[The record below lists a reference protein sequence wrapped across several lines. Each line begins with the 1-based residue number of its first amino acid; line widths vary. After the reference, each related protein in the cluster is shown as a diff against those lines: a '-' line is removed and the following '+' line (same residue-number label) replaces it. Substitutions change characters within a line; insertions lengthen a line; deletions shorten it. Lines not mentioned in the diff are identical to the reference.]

1 MEDTG
6 KAVPRELIAFAY
18 VEEEY
23 TRSGDIVRGL
33 MPLFAPLLA
42 GRESRI
48 FDPELFAKSVQ
59 ETYDIPMSPLVAE
72 GLIPQLA
79 KAGLLS
85 TDPGEPHTYRVAEFQ
100 YEGPPQSDSEAFELL
115 LDHFVTFSQ
124 SSLTRIGLSI
134 APSDLKGGL
143 LKRMTDLN
151 FLTFLS
157 RPDRNYFKGKMLS
170 LTSDNHVPET
180 PADPQQ
186 ALDILCAEF
195 AFHAS
200 EVDSGKFELLSRL
213 TKGALVSEVVLTLQ
227 TPSADAD
234 LRGVTIVL
242 DGPLILDY
250 FDLSTKELKEY
261 SDALFDLITKAK
273 LRKAT
278 FTHTLDEMVGTI
290 RAPLEAMQRGE
301 QPYGPLGTR
310 IRHNSSHLAYARAML
325 SGLPEMLSSH
335 EITLVDATRFETSER
350 KKFCPEAVE
359 DSLRNEFG
367 LNPDSFERRSRDAH
381 SIATVVRMRASA
393 THPRSLPQAGVVMV
407 TRNLA
412 IEETARR
419 VLIFKRLIERDDFPP
434 VLTDRQLAGLL
445 WFAVGGNLGA
455 ISRTKLI
462 ANCSAALNPRNDITS
477 KLKQYLFESDPM
489 KAEAL
494 TALMRD
500 QRARRSLMHETLG
513 FAIGVTRDNA
523 DYLLERMRIAT
534 ADEIRRESKK
544 REQEMADQHAG
555 KMAALTDTHMTE
567 LQAVR
572 TELLDVSSAYT
583 TITEEKE
590 RDLAA
595 RDATIGHLADSVKQL
610 EARVTGEEDQ
620 KLFAAVGYANRARKH
635 LRIMLVVLYASLT
648 LAVLVASPGSAL
660 YFVLSLSLSVLAF
673 WFVASYVMDGLLRR
687 IWWLHFRGEARR
699 LLATSLLDKYE
710 INAANGIAK
719 RKRESGQGD
728 PRTSPEAK

>member
-1 MEDTG
+1 MEETG

-42 GRESRI
+42 GREFRI

-85 TDPGEPHTYRVAEFQ
+85 QDSRELHTYRVAKFQ

-115 LDHFVTFSQ
+115 LDEFVTFSQ
-124 SSLTRIGLSI
+124 PSLIRIGLSI
-134 APSDLKGGL
+134 TASDLKGGL

-170 LTSDNHVPET
+170 LASDNHVAET

-200 EVDSGKFELLSRL
+200 ELDTGKFDLLSRL

-234 LRGVTIVL
+234 LQGVTIVL

-250 FDLSTKELKEY
+250 FDLSTKELKDY

-278 FTHTLDEMVGTI
+278 FTHILDEMVGTI

-310 IRHNSSHLAYARAML
+310 IHKFQSFGIRSHDAIWIARY
-325 SGLPEMLSSH
+325 
-335 EITLVDATRFETSER
+335 VDE
-350 KKFCPEAVE
+350 
-359 DSLRNEFG
+359 
-367 LNPDSFERRSRDAH
+367 SRDH
-381 SIATVVRMRASA
+381 
-393 THPRSLPQAGVVMV
+393 
-407 TRNLA
+407 
-412 IEETARR
+412 
-419 VLIFKRLIERDDFPP
+419 
-434 VLTDRQLAGLL
+434 
-445 WFAVGGNLGA
+445 
-455 ISRTKLI
+455 ISR
-462 ANCSAALNPRNDITS
+462 
-477 KLKQYLFESDPM
+477 
-489 KAEAL
+489 
-494 TALMRD
+494 RD
-500 QRARRSLMHETLG
+500 K
-513 FAIGVTRDNA
+513 V
-523 DYLLERMRIAT
+523 
-534 ADEIRRESKK
+534 
-544 REQEMADQHAG
+544 
-555 KMAALTDTHMTE
+555 
-567 LQAVR
+567 
-572 TELLDVSSAYT
+572 
-583 TITEEKE
+583 
-590 RDLAA
+590 
-595 RDATIGHLADSVKQL
+595 
-610 EARVTGEEDQ
+610 
-620 KLFAAVGYANRARKH
+620 
-635 LRIMLVVLYASLT
+635 
-648 LAVLVASPGSAL
+648 
-660 YFVLSLSLSVLAF
+660 
-673 WFVASYVMDGLLRR
+673 
-687 IWWLHFRGEARR
+687 
-699 LLATSLLDKYE
+699 
-710 INAANGIAK
+710 
-719 RKRESGQGD
+719 
-728 PRTSPEAK
+728 